1 VRSPAASIIIPVLD
15 QVGAW
20 LAQCV
25 RSALRQTVDCEVIV
39 VHSPRT
45 GAPNLSTLTGL
56 SRAHAGLVVVQE
68 PPGGGF
74 ARAINF
80 GVLRAR
86 SDRIGLLLSDD
97 WLELRTVE
105 RCLAHVADIVS
116 TDHTEY
122 LEDGV
127 TKSPVA
133 SRGRRA
139 DAFERLATLEQKARY
154 LKHFFLF
161 RKAKLIEVGGLD
173 ESLGDFPGID
183 DFDLIWTLLEH
194 GATVAVIEESLY
206 NYRDHHGERLTLRD
220 ADQAIRTMGKILD
233 KHGLAGGEKQRV
245 LALHAPWYG
254 RPVHVVHAEM
264 AGQRF
269 ENA

>member
-1 VRSPAASIIIPVLD
+1 MSSPAASIIIPVLD
-15 QVGAW
+15 QVDAW
-20 LAQCV
+20 LAQCA
-25 RSALRQTVDCEVIV
+25 RSAVQQTADCEVIV

-45 GAPNLSTLTGL
+45 SASNLNTLTDL
-56 SRAHAGLVVVQE
+56 SRVHASLVVVQE

-80 GVLRAR
+80 GILLAR
-86 SDRIGLLLSDD
+86 SDRIGLVLSDD
-97 WLELRTVE
+97 WLEPRAVE
-105 RCLAHVADIVS
+105 LCLAHAADIVS

-122 LEDGV
+122 LDDGI
-127 TKSPVA
+127 TKSPVV

-139 DAFERLATLEQKARY
+139 DEFERLATLEEKARY

-173 ESLGDFPGID
+173 ESLGDLAGID

-194 GATVAVIEESLY
+194 GASVAVVEESLY
-206 NYRDHHGERLTLRD
+206 NYRDHHRERLTLRD
-220 ADQAIRTMGKILD
+220 ADQAIRTMGRILD
-233 KHGLAGGEKQRV
+233 KHGLADGEKQRV

-254 RPVHVVHAEM
+254 RPVHIAHAEM
-264 AGQRF
+264 KGQRP
-269 ENA
+269 EDA